1 MTDSPD
7 TAPSLE
13 ATLAAWEEQL
23 AGLERRAT
31 AALRSARRLRKAAQE
46 GTIAGLPAAVATMRQ
61 DADELAVS
69 VGAVAEPPAL
79 NVAEAFANGAYV
91 EELAAA
97 AKAADVRLI
106 QRDGRITAFPVVVR
120 LEPRSQGVRLGRKLE
135 KRLRP
140 SVLIGELKKLQSRPN
155 RFNARSFLD
164 RLLRAYA
171 ILAPQWQP
179 NKAGEGPLIAL
190 ADLHEVLT
198 LWPQAA
204 ADYPVEEFLC
214 DMLRLNR
221 LPDSRTGRGHLFE
234 LGGSTGTKGAKRLSA
249 FDETGTQ
256 HDFYAIRFA
265 MD

>member
-1 MTDSPD
+1 MTDSP
-7 TAPSLE
+7 TLE
-13 ATLAAWEEQL
+13 ATLSAWEDQL
-23 AGLERRAT
+23 AILERQAT
-31 AALRSARRLRKAAQE
+31 AALKSARRLRKAAQE
-46 GTIAGLPAAVATMRQ
+46 GTIASVPAAVAAMRQ
-61 DADELAVS
+61 DAEKLAD
-69 VGAVAEPPAL
+69 AVAIVEPPAL
-79 NVAEAFANGAYV
+79 DVADSFASGAYV

-120 LEPRSQGVRLGRKLE
+120 LEPRTQGVRLGNKLE
-135 KRLRP
+135 IRLRP

-171 ILAPQWQP
+171 ILAPHWQP
-179 NKAGEGPLIAL
+179 AKTGEGPLIAL
-190 ADLHEVLT
+190 ADLHAVLT

-221 LPDSRTGRGHLFE
+221 LPDSRTGRGHRFE
-234 LGGSTGTKGAKRLSA
+234 LGGSTGTKGDKRLSA
-249 FDETGTQ
+249 FDETGAQ